1 MDEIDIANERTFMA
15 TEALVSAV
23 HRNAAKIPRGVPG
36 ECDHCGETSP
46 RLVLGACARC
56 RDRLGLP

>member
-1 MDEIDIANERTFMA
+1 VDEVDIANDRTFMA
-15 TEALVSAV
+15 TEALLSMLY
-23 HRNAAKIPRGVPG
+23 RNVTKIPRGAPG

-56 RDRLGLP
+56 RDRLDLP